1 MRERARI
8 STDLGQLLMI
18 FVTLGTHPAPM
29 DRLVLALD
37 ALATPDEEIVIQAAT
52 VGCKPNHV
60 TLVPVLAADQFE
72 DHLRQSDLLICHGGP
87 STIISA
93 LKTGHPLLVVPRRHC
108 YGEHVDDHQVEFA
121 RFMHRKYAVPFVLE
135 MDELPEAIQKVRG
148 RQTNIVLPNTLGDLC
163 DRLDLYT
170 RQVAGRPTSLTLQQ
184 APPQ

>member
-1 MRERARI
+1 
-8 STDLGQLLMI
+8 MI
-18 FVTLGTHPAPM
+18 FATLGTHPAPM

-37 ALATPDEEIVIQAAT
+37 ALATPSEVIVIQAAT
-52 VGCKPNHV
+52 VTCKTNQV

-72 DHLRQSDLLICHGGP
+72 NHLRRSDLLICHGGP
-87 STIISA
+87 GTIISA

-135 MDELPEAIQKVRG
+135 MDELPAAIQQVRG
-148 RQTNIVLPNTLGDLC
+148 HQTNIVLPNTLGDLC

-170 RQVAGRPTSLTLQQ
+170 RQVAGRSTSLTLQQ
-184 APPQ
+184 VPPQ

>member
-1 MRERARI
+1 MFPSCIHFGTDWKDCARK

-37 ALATPDEEIVIQAAT
+37 ALATPDEEIVIQAAA
-52 VGCKPNHV
+52 VGC
-60 TLVPVLAADQFE
+60 
-72 DHLRQSDLLICHGGP
+72 QSDLLICHGGP
-87 STIISA
+87 GTIISA

-108 YGEHVDDHQVEFA
+108 YGEHVDNHQVEFA

-135 MDELPEAIQKVRG
+135 MDGLQAAIHEVRG

-184 APPQ
+184 VPPQ